1 MLFRNPQL
9 LWLLMLL
16 PGLALIW
23 AWGRG
28 RVLGAALPL
37 RLLATALLVVALA
50 DPAPSAEP
58 PPTGPLVVLVD
69 QSASLSTAN
78 RQAMREQAER
88 LVALARAQATVLYFG
103 EDVVLAEPP
112 DPEATTQPAQPIPG
126 ATNLAAALRS
136 ARSLLGSGGGQIA
149 LFSDG
154 LQTAG
159 DALAEARLVA
169 AAGITIDVWPQA
181 EAAGA
186 EVSIVGVSAPRTL
199 RAGEEFPVQIEVAY
213 RADPLSNGGA
223 LGARLRLWDGD
234 QLLGDQEILL
244 TPGSEQFTF
253 RHRAGLPG
261 IVRLRAEVT
270 PSADT
275 LAENN
280 GGGATALVAPPPRVL
295 LVEGSP
301 GASAEV
307 GVALESEGVETRA
320 IGAEQIPTRLSELS
334 DYDGMVLVDVPGA
347 ALSLDQMA
355 TLREFVRS
363 EGRGL
368 VVLGGRNSYTLG
380 AYKDTPLEEALPVR
394 MEPPPRP
401 QRSDIALLLIVDRS
415 ASMTA
420 ATGVSKFDMA
430 KEAVIL
436 ATESL
441 QPEDRVGILAFDTGQ
456 LWVVPFQQVG
466 QSKAQIQDQISR
478 LQSGGGTDIQLA
490 LNAGLPALAD
500 QPNKVRHAVL
510 LTDGRSFTNDMAAY
524 QQLVETARAQDITL
538 STIAIGTDADLE
550 LLDELAR
557 MGGGRYYFAGQPED
571 IPRLTLLESEIARA
585 DPLVEEPF
593 QADLAEPHPMMRDFA
608 PAALPQ
614 LDGYVA
620 VTPKESAE
628 VVLRSPDD
636 DPILVA
642 WQYGLGRAVAWTPS
656 AGEPFALA
664 WPRWPEYGRFWAQV
678 VRYTLPDSD
687 SGPLQVRLEPQPG
700 GARLTVDALRP
711 GGEPLDLA
719 TVNARVMLPDGTE
732 RGFDVQQVAPGRYA
746 QDLSLPDAGPYA
758 VSVVLVRDGALQDAE
773 VGYVQ
778 AVPAEY
784 RLLSDAER
792 AAGPALLESIAE
804 VTGGNVRETLSVPA
818 AAPSAA
824 PATPAPPLWPWL
836 VGAGLAL
843 FVVEIAL
850 RRGLFIWR

>member
-1 MLFRNPQL
+1 M

-334 DYDGMVLVDVPGA
+334 DYDCMVLVDVPGA

-804 VTGGNVRETLSVPA
+804 VTGGNVREALSVPA